1 MKITFTSDEIG
12 LDNIE
17 IKFEVEYYPGKEAPP
32 CSDPDSPLYS
42 IPGESAEIQDSEM
55 YLTCGNVSY
64 KMSESCQWLADD
76 IFYRNEEKIYDLCQK
91 KYFEESEY
99 ARFD

>member
-1 MKITFTSDEIG
+1 MKIEIYSHEIG

-17 IKFEVEYYPGKEAPP
+17 IKFEIEYYPGRPAPA
-32 CSDPDSPLYS
+32 CSNPDSPLFS
-42 IPGESAEIQDSEM
+42 DPGDDAEIQDSEM

-64 KMSESCQWLADD
+64 KMSESCQLLADD
-76 IFYRNEEKIYDLCQK
+76 IFNRNEEKIYDLCQK
-91 KYFEESEY
+91 KYLEVSEY